1 MENAPHTKNR
11 KNPFLAP
18 WGFLFL
24 WWWLSWIYN
33 QIKLHK
39 HCRGHPM
46 KYSKQV
52 LDFHWPSGFAGGEN

>member
-1 MENAPHTKNR
+1 MENAPHTKNK

-24 WWWLSWIYN
+24 WWWPSWIYN
-33 QIKLHK
+33 QIKQHK
-39 HCRGHPM
+39 LCRGHPM

-52 LDFHWPSGFAGGEN
+52 LDFH